1 MTAWMMLII
10 AGFFEIAWAIGLKL
24 CGGFRPSLLLGGV
37 ITCMTLSVVF
47 LSYALRVLPLSIA
60 YSVWTGIGVAGVA
73 VFGVFFFSEQLSLL
87 QLIFLL
93 CVVVG
98 IVGLKYTT

>member
-1 MTAWMMLII
+1 MMAWMMLII
-10 AGFFEIAWAIGLKL
+10 AGFFEVAWAIGLKL
-24 CGGFRPSLLLGGV
+24 CGGFKPSFLLGCV

-47 LSYALRVLPLSIA
+47 LSYALRVIPLSIA
-60 YSVWTGIGVAGVA
+60 YSVWTGIGVAGVT
-73 VFGVFFFSEQLSLL
+73 VFGMFLFNEQLSSV

-98 IVGLKYTT
+98 IIGLKYTT